1 MFSSAT
7 DFVINMLKMNNL
19 IIDAANDKII
29 LQIILKSKSYTNEYF
44 NNSENF
50 DQLSSIIFQFLNKYN
65 TKLDDISNIFVN
77 KGPGKFSGIRASIVI
92 EKALSLA
99 NNIDLYGFANE
110 DILLKKNYKNIVD
123 STKKDNLTKNLIIPQ
138 YSS

>member
-29 LQIILKSKSYTNEYF
+29 LQIILKDKSYTNEYL

-77 KGPGKFSGIRASIVI
+77 KGPGKFSGIRASMGIA
-92 EKALSLA
+92 KALSLA
-99 NNIDLYGFANE
+99 HNIDLYGFANE

>member
-1 MFSSAT
+1 M
-7 DFVINMLKMNNL
+7 KNL
-19 IIDAANDKII
+19 IVDAVSDKIV
-29 LQIILKSKSYTNEYF
+29 LKVIAENESYTNEYL

-92 EKALSLA
+92 AKALSLA

-110 DILLKKNYKNIVD
+110 DVLSKKNYKNIVD

>member
-7 DFVINMLKMNNL
+7 DFVINMIKMNNL

-29 LQIILKSKSYTNEYF
+29 LQIILKDKSYTNEYL

-77 KGPGKFSGIRASIVI
+77 KGPGKFSCIRASIVI
-92 EKALSLA
+92 AKALSLA

-110 DILLKKNYKNIVD
+110 DVLSKKNYKNIVD

>member
-29 LQIILKSKSYTNEYF
+29 LQIILKSKSYTNEYL

-50 DQLSSIIFQFLNKYN
+50 DQLSSIIFQFLNKFYLKRQMQFPSQKK
-65 TKLDDISNIFVN
+65 KLKILNILKLLGQIESFRGIISSI
-77 KGPGKFSGIRASIVI
+77 KFFPVMSP
-92 EKALSLA
+92 
-99 NNIDLYGFANE
+99 
-110 DILLKKNYKNIVD
+110 KK
-123 STKKDNLTKNLIIPQ
+123 SH
-138 YSS
+138 

>member
-1 MFSSAT
+1 MST
-7 DFVINMLKMNNL
+7 L
-19 IIDAANDKII
+19 IIDATEENIF
-29 LQIILKSKSYTNEYF
+29 LQIINQNKSYTNEYL

-92 EKALSLA
+92 AKALSLA

-110 DILLKKNYKNIVD
+110 DVLSKKN
-123 STKKDNLTKNLIIPQ
+123 
-138 YSS
+138 

>member
-19 IIDAANDKII
+19 IIDAANDRII
-29 LQIILKSKSYTNEYF
+29 LQIILKDKSYTNEYL

-92 EKALSLA
+92 AKALSLA

-110 DILLKKNYKNIVD
+110 DVLSKKNYKNIVD